1 MKRMKKLIISTL
13 SIIAVCMAINF
24 AVITA
29 KSENTPTTG
38 NRTYIIRNYDG
49 KVACFEE
56 DSTSPFLVTEVDVT
70 TLPPLDR
77 HMLEGGVEVVG
88 ARAMSR
94 ALEDYKT

>member
-1 MKRMKKLIISTL
+1 MKSLKKLIISTIT
-13 SIIAVCMAINF
+13 IIAVCIVINF

-29 KSENTPTTG
+29 RSEDTPPTG
-38 NRTYIIRNYDG
+38 NRTYIIKNYEG

-56 DSTSPFLVTEVDVT
+56 NSTSPFLVTEVEVINLT
-70 TLPPLDR
+70 PLDR
-77 HMLEGGVEVVG
+77 QMLEGGVEVVG

>member
-1 MKRMKKLIISTL
+1 MKKLIIATL
-13 SIIAVCMAINF
+13 SIVLVCIAVNF

-29 KSENTPTTG
+29 KSENTPQTG
-38 NRTYIIRNYDG
+38 NRTYIIKNYDG

-56 DSTSPFLVTEVDVT
+56 DSESPFLITDVQII

-77 HMLEGGVEVVG
+77 EMLEGGVEVIG